1 MLPCQLCQQLF
12 ICRFVLRTE
21 FREFVCFLFLFFP
34 NQTKIAPPPQ
44 TIPQN
49 PSSHGSHPSPPDVCV
64 AAAADWLVMEGR
76 ECKAVIDNVCLNPRL
91 LGLWAG
97 NSNNNGNITAEK
109 SCLTSAI
116 SLLIRQLLW
125 DFRKR
130 FGVSFE
136 QSTSFPSQMLC
147 FCSWGGGGD
156 RLPKGLLLF
165 EIHFF
170 YKMDTK

>member
-1 MLPCQLCQQLF
+1 
-12 ICRFVLRTE
+12 
-21 FREFVCFLFLFFP
+21 
-34 NQTKIAPPPQ
+34 
-44 TIPQN
+44 
-49 PSSHGSHPSPPDVCV
+49 
-64 AAAADWLVMEGR
+64 MEGR
-76 ECKAVIDNVCLNPRL
+76 ERKAVIDNVCLNPCQ

-116 SLLIRQLLW
+116 SLLISQLLW

-147 FCSWGGGGD
+147 FCSWGEEGCL
-156 RLPKGLLLF
+156 RVCCCLKYIYSTKWTLSRVLEL
-165 EIHFF
+165 
-170 YKMDTK
+170 KMTEKTFTVMVVCKTDLMTL